1 VSAALEDV
9 PFAGFQIRIPR
20 EEPLNEWI
28 PLEGCEYSEEDSDAF
43 YRYFSVS
50 PGRCLIDVGGGWRVR
65 LQTLPD
71 DADIVASSSFT
82 VVRVSEAAPDLLRVL
97 DDDVDSFEFRA
108 LDAES
113 GVEVPVREVAGDC
126 ELLPSGEIRA
136 NRPDRETFEATCQ
149 ITVGEAPGG
158 LLTLDGTSGR
168 VFVEPGPASENQIV
182 ACTLGEAVSCVD
194 DADGS
199 AVPHPIVYTQ
209 ATDVEVRADRGPVS
223 FTRDCEPLRSDTAS
237 VQVRGPVVCGV
248 RPQTQPL
255 DGKVDLD
262 FHTQGG
268 TIQIFEDGSNT
279 AFSTCAFTQAQPST
293 ACRLDMQPRVFQV
306 RALPDDPYTEF
317 VRFVPPDDV
326 DNVNRFGCEETVE
339 DRFSVDL
346 ANVDPGTPPGSLT
359 FACNA
364 EFRCTELAELRSVD
378 MTFRGSP
385 GQTVT
390 LDFDLANEA
399 EQICPI
405 ISPSLVR
412 CAKPITASEIPAPYS
427 VDLAAE
433 TRGGVRLPD
442 DIFVDGVTTQRTGS
456 ISTIPAARVEVEL
469 DHCGTT
475 YIMEASITP
484 N

>member
-1 VSAALEDV
+1 
-9 PFAGFQIRIPR
+9 
-20 EEPLNEWI
+20 
-28 PLEGCEYSEEDSDAF
+28 
-43 YRYFSVS
+43 
-50 PGRCLIDVGGGWRVR
+50 
-65 LQTLPD
+65 
-71 DADIVASSSFT
+71 
-82 VVRVSEAAPDLLRVL
+82 
-97 DDDVDSFEFRA
+97 
-108 LDAES
+108 
-113 GVEVPVREVAGDC
+113 
-126 ELLPSGEIRA
+126 
-136 NRPDRETFEATCQ
+136 
-149 ITVGEAPGG
+149 
-158 LLTLDGTSGR
+158 
-168 VFVEPGPASENQIV
+168 
-182 ACTLGEAVSCVD
+182 
-194 DADGS
+194 
-199 AVPHPIVYTQ
+199 
-209 ATDVEVRADRGPVS
+209 
-223 FTRDCEPLRSDTAS
+223 
-237 VQVRGPVVCGV
+237 
-248 RPQTQPL
+248 
-255 DGKVDLD
+255 
-262 FHTQGG
+262 
-268 TIQIFEDGSNT
+268 
-279 AFSTCAFTQAQPST
+279 
-293 ACRLDMQPRVFQV
+293 MQPRVFQV

-442 DIFVDGVTTQRTGS
+442 DIFVDGVTTQRTGT
-456 ISTIPAARVEVEL
+456 ISTVPAARVEVEL

-475 YIMEASITP
+475 YIMEATITP